1 MNESLEQLLQRL
13 AQDRA
18 LFQGLEEATRQGIVL
33 PILAGLGWNTYNVRE
48 VAPEHSVGNGRVDY
62 CLHLG
67 QKRIYIEVK
76 RVTEV
81 LDRHE
86 KQILEY
92 AFNDGVE
99 LAILTNG
106 LLWWFYLPLAGG
118 SWQQRRFFTVDIQEQ
133 SPESAAGHFR
143 DFLARDAMVSGAAIK
158 AAQSIHQGKEKNR
171 LIMQALPKV
180 WRELFSEPDDLL
192 LDLLASKVESVCGY
206 RPDPEMLARF
216 IRDQASSLQQ
226 TDRTQRERHVAPK
239 VASPEGKDIGTE
251 ILQVGLREPRQHGA
265 SVRIN
270 GELFSVVSVPELY
283 AQVLKYL
290 CDRGHIKRL
299 ETLLPFATSS
309 KRYLLARQPVHPR
322 GNRFVV
328 PIEYNGY
335 YFEAHKS
342 YQAAI
347 KHLRDMLS
355 EINLVLEDITG

>member
-1 MNESLEQLLQRL
+1 MIDSLEQLLRRL
-13 AQDRA
+13 AQDRV
-18 LFQGLEEATRQGIVL
+18 LFQGLEEVTRQGIVL
-33 PILAGLGWNTYNVRE
+33 PILAGLGWDTYNVRE
-48 VAPEHSVGNGRVDY
+48 VAPEYRVGNGRVDY

-86 KQILEY
+86 KQLLEY

-143 DFLARDAMVSGAAIK
+143 DFLARDAMASGVAIK
-158 AAQSIHQGKEKNR
+158 TAQSIHQSKEKDR
-171 LIMQALPKV
+171 SIIEALPGV
-180 WRELFSEPDDLL
+180 WREVFSEPDDLL
-192 LDLLASKVESVCGY
+192 LDLLAAKVESVCGY
-206 RPDPEMLARF
+206 RPDPEILARF
-216 IRDQASSLQQ
+216 IQDQVSSLQLP
-226 TDRTQRERHVAPK
+226 DRALRGRYVGTK
-239 VASPEGKDIGTE
+239 VVSSENKDIGIE
-251 ILQVGLREPRQHGA
+251 SFPVGPREPRQHGA

-290 CDRGHIKRL
+290 YDRGHIKRL
-299 ETLLPFATSS
+299 ETLLPFEQALSVTSWRS
-309 KRYLLARQPVHPR
+309 NQFILVVIALWCLLNTMGTTWKRIRVIRLPS
-322 GNRFVV
+322 N
-328 PIEYNGY
+328 I
-335 YFEAHKS
+335 
-342 YQAAI
+342 
-347 KHLRDMLS
+347 
-355 EINLVLEDITG
+355 